1 MTVSGAATNT
11 AGITQPSSRTL
22 TIFDD
27 ESVSTKVT
35 LSVSPTRV
43 DESATGADQTVTVT
57 AELDGDP
64 LLQATEVTVSVSD
77 DTAIAGTHYSA
88 VESFT
93 VTIAAGQTSG
103 SGTFTL
109 APIDDN
115 LDRPDGTV
123 TVTGTTTGT
132 TSDDAALSVEPESGL
147 SVKILDDDEPPTVT
161 LVLDPDTID
170 EDGGKSTVT
179 ATLDKASVNDI
190 EITVSASPVAPAV
203 ADDFTLSTNKV
214 LTIKAGDTASSG
226 TVTIT
231 ANNNDVGIGDQRV
244 TVSGA
249 AVSDNDGDLTPPEDL
264 TLTITEDDAVP
275 TTVTLTVSPSS
286 VAEDATGSDRTVTV
300 TAALDGARDEA
311 TPVAVS
317 VTGGTAL
324 AGTDYAA
331 VDDFTVTIAARQTSG
346 TATFTLAPVDDNVD
360 ERAETV
366 VLTGTTAVSG
376 LAVAPAN
383 GVTVSITDNDPRPQ
397 ATLHVTPVQISEN
410 GGESTVTV
418 TLDRPS
424 SAVTTINVSHINISG
439 TSGPGFRR
447 TGSALTI
454 AAGATQS
461 TGTVKYTAVNNS
473 VHTHDTALRV
483 AASVANTVGVTPP
496 AALVLTILEDD
507 TASTKVTLS
516 ASPVG
521 VSEGG
526 GDQTVTL
533 TGTLDQAARSSATPV
548 RVSVSGGTAVEG
560 TDFAA
565 VEDFTFNIQPRQKSG
580 TGTFTLSPV
589 DNAVDGADKTVTVT
603 ATTPSSVGL
612 PVQPD
617 AGLTI
622 AIEDDEGDPR
632 LSLSLDAIA
641 TDNTVNIAEQA
652 AGFSISGDTGSEAGR
667 QRLGGGGFDDADDH
681 LRGRLRHRRVVGE
694 RAGERV
700 LHHRHQ
706 RGRDGVGVEERVHSA
721 DRRDAHAGGGPGQAL
736 GDLLRAVVAQG
747 WGGGPCAADHIP
759 H

>member
-1 MTVSGAATNT
+1 MLEKVEDKAANT
-11 AGITQPSSRTL
+11 AGVTQPESRTL

-43 DESATGADQTVTVT
+43 EEGATGADQTLTVT

-88 VESFT
+88 VDSFT
-93 VTIAAGQTSG
+93 VTIEAGQTSD

-123 TVTGTTTGT
+123 SVTGTTT
-132 TSDDAALSVEPESGL
+132 SDLSIAPESGV
-147 SVKILDDDEPPTVT
+147 SVKILDDDEPPAVT

-214 LTIKAGDTASSG
+214 LAIKAGETASSG

-231 ANNNDVGIGDQRV
+231 ANNNDVGRGNQRV

-249 AVSDNDGDLTPPEDL
+249 AVSDNDGDLTPPGDV
-264 TLTITEDDAVP
+264 TLTITEDDAVA

-300 TAALDGARDEA
+300 TAELDGARDEA

-317 VTGGTAL
+317 VTGGTAV

-346 TATFTLAPVDDNVD
+346 TATFTLAPVDDNVH

-376 LAVAPAN
+376 LAVAPAS
-383 GVTVSITDNDPRPQ
+383 GMTVSITDNDPRPR
-397 ATLHVTPVQISEN
+397 ATLHLTPVQISEN

-424 SAVTTINVSHINISG
+424 SAVT
-439 TSGPGFRR
+439 
-447 TGSALTI
+447 
-454 AAGATQS
+454 
-461 TGTVKYTAVNNS
+461 
-473 VHTHDTALRV
+473 
-483 AASVANTVGVTPP
+483 
-496 AALVLTILEDD
+496 
-507 TASTKVTLS
+507 
-516 ASPVG
+516 
-521 VSEGG
+521 
-526 GDQTVTL
+526 
-533 TGTLDQAARSSATPV
+533 
-548 RVSVSGGTAVEG
+548 
-560 TDFAA
+560 
-565 VEDFTFNIQPRQKSG
+565 
-580 TGTFTLSPV
+580 
-589 DNAVDGADKTVTVT
+589 
-603 ATTPSSVGL
+603 
-612 PVQPD
+612 
-617 AGLTI
+617 
-622 AIEDDEGDPR
+622 R
-632 LSLSLDAIA
+632 LM
-641 TDNTVNIAEQA
+641 
-652 AGFSISGDTGSEAGR
+652 
-667 QRLGGGGFDDADDH
+667 
-681 LRGRLRHRRVVGE
+681 
-694 RAGERV
+694 
-700 LHHRHQ
+700 
-706 RGRDGVGVEERVHSA
+706 
-721 DRRDAHAGGGPGQAL
+721 
-736 GDLLRAVVAQG
+736 
-747 WGGGPCAADHIP
+747 
-759 H
+759 